1 MTPRPA
7 VRPIINHLAI
17 SVDATVLDDAG
28 RASLL
33 DFYGEVFGW
42 VEGDN
47 STEQGNPLIIYT
59 GELRQYLYLLP
70 SAGEFLRAPRLD
82 HFGLEISSLD
92 ELDEILDR
100 AKRYRDKDDRVTII
114 DRAEMTTHGSVSD
127 FTLTNAYL
135 SFLLP
140 LQIELQHITETTTA

>member
-1 MTPRPA
+1 MTTVP

-17 SVDATVLDDAG
+17 TVDAEILDDAG

-33 DFYGEVFGW
+33 DFYGAVFGW
-42 VEGDN
+42 TEGDN

-59 GELRQYLYLLP
+59 GQLRQYLYLLP
-70 SAGEFLRAPRLD
+70 STGEFLRAPRLD
-82 HFGLEISSLD
+82 HFGLEVSSLD

-100 AKRYRDKDDRVTII
+100 ARAYRERDDRLAII
-114 DRAEMTTHGSVSD
+114 DRAQMTTHGPNSD

-140 LQIELQHITETTTA
+140 LQIELQHITEQSTA